1 MDPLLLTKA
10 CQHLGDT
17 LRIAMQHNAQR
28 ALVVFDQ
35 DSAAAQLLVAGYRA
49 ALPSAEFLA
58 FGELA
63 AANLI
68 ATFATLQAEDLVV
81 LVQTQS
87 FRLEAFRIRVELFK
101 RNIKVLEHSN
111 LARLHSDTEL
121 ARYIDALA
129 YDTDYYRGTGGALKN
144 AIDSA
149 MHLEIHSGA
158 TTSLCVHGGVEP
170 SKINLGDFANLPN
183 TGSLFPIGE
192 IFTEAKDLEKV
203 AGAVQLF
210 GFADLLGNMHFVDQP
225 ITLQIE
231 KGRVID
237 SLNSNAAFAAV
248 LDGIRAAEGEIWVR
262 ELGFGMNRALGP
274 TRRVSDVGAFERQ
287 CGVHLSLGAK
297 HGVYKKPSLRHKLA
311 RYHVDVFPVLERVVL
326 DGTDIFIDGAWQPNV
341 ISA

>member
-1 MDPLLLTKA
+1 MDLSLLTRA
-10 CQHLGDT
+10 CLHLGDT
-17 LRIAMQHNAQR
+17 LRIAMQHTGQR
-28 ALVVFDQ
+28 ALVVYDR
-35 DSAAAQLLVAGYRA
+35 DSDAALLLVAGYRA
-49 ALPSAEFLA
+49 ALPDAEFVA

-63 AANLI
+63 AADLI
-68 ATFATLQAEDLVV
+68 AMFATLQAEDLVV

-111 LARLHSDTEL
+111 LARLHSDAEL
-121 ARYIDALA
+121 TRYIDALA

-144 AIDSA
+144 LVDGAT
-149 MHLEIHSGA
+149 HLVIHSGA
-158 TTSLCVHGGVEP
+158 ATSLHVHGGVEP
-170 SKINLGDFANLPN
+170 AKINLGDFSSLPN

-192 IFTEAKDLEKV
+192 IFTEAKDLEQV

-210 GFADLLGNMHFVDQP
+210 GFADLLGNMHFVEQP
-225 ITLQIE
+225 ITLLVE
-231 KGRVID
+231 RGRVVD
-237 SLNSNAAFAAV
+237 SLHSNAAFTAV

-274 TRRVSDVGAFERQ
+274 TSRVSDVGAFERQ

-311 RYHVDVFPVLERVVL
+311 RYHVDVFPLLERVVL